1 MYSRENLDSTLC
13 PTSHVSLLRT
23 MRLPTFEP
31 TVEAHGYVDGI
42 VGEVCIGATETYH
55 LHIRV
60 SPYLLNNIFHPGMT
74 R

>member
-13 PTSHVSLLRT
+13 TTSPVSLLLT

-31 TVEAHGYVDGI
+31 TVKAHGYVDGT

-55 LHIRV
+55 LHIPV
-60 SPYLLNNIFHPGMT
+60 SPYLLNNILHPGTT